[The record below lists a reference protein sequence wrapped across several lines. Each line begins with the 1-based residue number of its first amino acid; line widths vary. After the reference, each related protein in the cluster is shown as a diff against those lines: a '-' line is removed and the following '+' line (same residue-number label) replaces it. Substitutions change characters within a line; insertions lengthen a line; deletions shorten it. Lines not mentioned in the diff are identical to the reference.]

1 MEMKRRNER
10 WFTLIELLVVISIIA
25 ILAGILLPALNKARE
40 SARKIQ
46 CTNMIKQIVLG
57 SFNYMDDFNCM
68 IAARIYLNGSLS
80 TWPYLLENQKYIP
93 GVKASVTVCPSI
105 VGRKDN
111 AGITYS
117 SVINTV
123 FGDAT
128 YSSSNFRKSS
138 QVKKPSQLF
147 LITLDQGYYYPYRR
161 SAMNYYLY
169 RWYTCRTLFAGN
181 QYMSSFWGVHN
192 ANGNASFFDG
202 HIESKKEPE
211 MDVAQYFTL

>member
-1 MEMKRRNER
+1 MKRQDER
-10 WFTLIELLVVISIIA
+10 FFTLIELLVVIAIIA
-25 ILAGILLPALNKARE
+25 ILAGMLLPALNKARE

-46 CTNMIKQIVLG
+46 CTNMTKQIVLG

-68 IAARIYLNGSLS
+68 IAARVYLNGSLS
-80 TWPYLLENQKYIP
+80 TWPYLLSQQKYIP

-105 VGRKDN
+105 
-111 AGITYS
+111 AGKKEAESITYS

-138 QVKKPSQLF
+138 QVKKPSQLL
-147 LITLDQGYYYPYRR
+147 LIALDQGYYYPYRK
-161 SAMNYYLY
+161 SAQNYYLY
-169 RWYTCRTLFAGN
+169 RWATCKSLFSTN